1 MKLLLLFT
9 IVTSEPQEVPGPFMM
24 EEVLVTASR
33 YGDELF
39 TAPFSSAVF
48 YPHESQWHSALFA
61 YPGLFLRNYGNL
73 IQTSLR
79 GTASEEN
86 LLLIEGVPINSPQS
100 GTVDLQL
107 IPPYF
112 VDRIEMRSG
121 GSSLLGPGAMGGAFS
136 FSLLGPGGR
145 LSGSLSAGSFSRKEI
160 SITGRNTFSGLA
172 LAFAVDVGKGKG
184 NFPYRD
190 AWGRKHFRKNNDRMR
205 SAAAVKLTS
214 SGFEGFLMVS
224 SLECGVPGPVGSPMR
239 SRRWE
244 TLSIA
249 KVELKE
255 DPFRF
260 KVFLNRDDMKYRAES
275 ADEKIVG
282 NIGGFTATTVSPLHL
297 RAGFML
303 KSGSSPRTGERKR
316 LDLFVTGGKKLALGS
331 FSLTP
336 EFYLSTGS
344 PQKPP
349 HLTYFFGTGY
359 SPSRDVFL
367 YANLSTNLREP
378 TFNELYWQGDPF
390 ASGNPN
396 LRPEKGWLTEG
407 GIRMRNSRLSFDISF
422 YTGENRDMI
431 VWEPTE
437 DGLWSPRNKKE
448 VILMGNETHIYFKFK
463 SLLLYLFY
471 GLNSIT
477 SEGRQ
482 LMLRPLHSGRI
493 EIGFPF
499 LRVRLNYI
507 GERYERPSGPK
518 KMPGV
523 LTSDIFL
530 ILTKNWKQ
538 GELKVELGI
547 YDLFDRQYE
556 LVRGYPLPGR
566 YFNLKVSANIL

>member
-48 YPHESQWHSALFA
+48 YPHENQWHSAFFA

-107 IPPYF
+107 IPPSF

-121 GSSLLGPGAMGGAFS
+121 GSSLFGPGAMGGAFS

-145 LSGSLSAGSFSRKEI
+145 LSGSLSAGSFSRKEV

-172 LAFAVDVGKGKG
+172 LTSAVDVGKGKG

-190 AWGRKHFRKNNDRMR
+190 AWGEKHFRENNDRRR
-205 SAAAVKLTS
+205 SAAAIKLTS
-214 SGFEGFLMVS
+214 PGFEGLIMVS
-224 SLECGVPGPVGSPMR
+224 SLECGVPGSVGSPMR

-275 ADEKIVG
+275 ATERTIG
-282 NIGGFTATTVSPLHL
+282 NIAGFTAATVSPLHL
-297 RAGFML
+297 RAGFTL

-316 LDLFVTGGKKLALGS
+316 LDLFVTGGKKLALGL
-331 FSLTP
+331 FRFTP
-336 EFYLSTGS
+336 EFYLSTS
-344 PQKPP
+344 PQKSP

-407 GIRMRNSRLSFDISF
+407 GVRIRKPLLFFDISF
-422 YTGENRDMI
+422 YTGKNQDMI

-437 DGLWSPRNKKE
+437 DGLWSPRNKRE

-463 SLLLYLFY
+463 SLSLYLFY

-482 LMLRPLHSGRI
+482 LMLRPLHSGRL
-493 EIGFPF
+493 EVGSPF
-499 LRVRLNYI
+499 LRARLNFV

-518 KMPGV
+518 KMPSF
-523 LTSDIFL
+523 LTFDILFRFERNFNFGD
-530 ILTKNWKQ
+530 I
-538 GELKVELGI
+538 GVELCI
-547 YDLFDRQYE
+547 YNVFDRQYE